1 MTEIEHSEP
10 ALVPVTNRAP
20 VRADSP
26 TFAELG
32 VRAETVEALA
42 KAGITRAF
50 AIQEYAL
57 PIALRGT
64 DLIGQAPT
72 GTGKTLGFGLPLL
85 EHVTASSEGADGKPQ
100 ALVVVPTR
108 ELGLQVAR
116 DLQAAG
122 STRGVRVLPIY
133 GGVAYEPQVDALKK
147 GVEILVGTPGR
158 LLDLAKQK
166 QLKLTSVTSL
176 VLDEA
181 DRMLDLG
188 FLDDVEKILAML
200 PAQRQTMLFS
210 ATMPD
215 PIVALSRRFLHH
227 PVTIHAGHTADSG
240 PSPLTKQVVYRTHP
254 LNKVEMVARILQA
267 RGRGLTMIFTR
278 TKRAAD
284 RLAEDLDFRG
294 FAVAAVHGDL
304 GQGARERALR
314 AFRSGKIDVL
324 VATDV
329 AARGLDVSGVTHV
342 LNYDCPEDP
351 ETYTHRIG
359 RTGRAGATGVAVTF
373 VDWEDMPRWILID
386 KTLGLGMPQPPE
398 TYHTSAALYSDLDI
412 PADISGTL
420 PTAERNRAGLAAEVE
435 EDLGGGGRRRE
446 RGRGSRRGRPESS
459 GPSGPSSP
467 AGGEDRPKRQRRR
480 RRVGDDVS
488 GTPEAPAVD
497 SPRGGSPGAATE
509 DDQAPRTRSR
519 RRRTI
524 AEPASTSPDAPSG
537 SAAASAPES
546 APASP
551 VEALATPVEEAAS
564 TARSRSRR
572 RITESSAEEGSAAA
586 ARSRGALGAP
596 AEDEPVAA
604 PRSRRTADDETG
616 TAPRRRRTAAAN
628 GDDEAGTAPRGRR
641 TAAVADDES
650 VAEPVGDAPVTKA
663 RGRRAVA
670 EESVEAAEEGAT
682 TPRTRTRRRATAETV
697 AVVETPAES
706 GSDTVAAPK
715 RTRRRATAP
724 DAEATAPAAGEVA
737 AAAEE
742 AAPARTRRRAAPVAV
757 PVFSDGSD
765 QGAVPSESADADG
778 ESDGDEP
785 RRKRRRGTRGNR
797 GSGNGSAEM
806 TGGSEAGVGTTA

>member
-1 MTEIEHSEP
+1 MTDIENSEP
-10 ALVPVTNRAP
+10 ALVPVINRAP
-20 VRADSP
+20 VRPDSP

-32 VRAETVEALA
+32 VRAETVEALT

-57 PIALRGT
+57 PIAMRGT

-72 GTGKTLGFGLPLL
+72 GTGKTLGFGLPMLERLL
-85 EHVTASSEGADGKPQ
+85 APSEGSDGVPQ

-116 DLQAAG
+116 DLAAAG

-166 QLKLTSVTSL
+166 QLKLTGIKTL

-200 PAQRQTMLFS
+200 PERRQTMLFS

-227 PVTIHAGHTADSG
+227 PVTIHAGHTAESAA
-240 PSPLTKQVVYRTHP
+240 SPLTKQVVYRTHP
-254 LNKVEMVARILQA
+254 LNKVEMIARMLQA

-342 LNYDCPEDP
+342 INYDCPEDP

-373 VDWEDMPRWILID
+373 VDWEDMPRWVLID
-386 KTLGLGMPQPPE
+386 KTLGLAMPQPPE
-398 TYHTSAALYSDLDI
+398 TYHTSPALYSDLDI
-412 PADISGTL
+412 PTDISGTL
-420 PTAERNRAGLAAEVE
+420 PTADRSRVGLAAEVE
-435 EDLGGGGRRRE
+435 EDLGGGSRRRE
-446 RGRGSRRGRPESS
+446 RGRGQSQSQSRGGRRE
-459 GPSGPSSP
+459 GPPSAPSSP
-467 AGGEDRPKRQRRR
+467 PADGGDRPKRQRRR
-480 RRVGDDVS
+480 RRVDEDTTPS
-488 GTPEAPAVD
+488 GTPASPAESSTATVEDAPA
-497 SPRGGSPGAATE
+497 A
-509 DDQAPRTRSR
+509 RSR
-519 RRRTI
+519 RRTV
-524 AEPASTSPDAPSG
+524 AEPESG
-537 SAAASAPES
+537 
-546 APASP
+546 
-551 VEALATPVEEAAS
+551 EAAEVG
-564 TARSRSRR
+564 TATRERSRR
-572 RITESSAEEGSAAA
+572 RAAQPAESDPVSE
-586 ARSRGALGAP
+586 LGAAP
-596 AEDEPVAA
+596 EVSEDGEP
-604 PRSRRTADDETG
+604 
-616 TAPRRRRTAAAN
+616 
-628 GDDEAGTAPRGRR
+628 
-641 TAAVADDES
+641 
-650 VAEPVGDAPVTKA
+650 
-663 RGRRAVA
+663 
-670 EESVEAAEEGAT
+670 AAESA
-682 TPRTRTRRRATAETV
+682 PRTRTRRRT
-697 AVVETPAES
+697 
-706 GSDTVAAPK
+706 
-715 RTRRRATAP
+715 
-724 DAEATAPAAGEVA
+724 
-737 AAAEE
+737 
-742 AAPARTRRRAAPVAV
+742 APVAV
-757 PVFSDGSD
+757 PVFSDGS
-765 QGAVPSESADADG
+765 EHLIADSPAAAEAG
-778 ESDGDEP
+778 SDDVDDEAGDDPDRP
-785 RRKRRRGTRGNR
+785 RRRRRRGARGNR
-797 GSGNGSAEM
+797 GSGSGSAEM

>member
-1 MTEIEHSEP
+1 MTDIENEVAAEP
-10 ALVPVTNRAP
+10 ALVPVINRAP
-20 VRADSP
+20 VRPDSP

-85 EHVTASSEGADGKPQ
+85 ERVLAPSEGADGQPQ

-116 DLQAAG
+116 DLAAAG
-122 STRGVRVLPIY
+122 ATRGVRVLPIY
-133 GGVAYEPQVDALKK
+133 GGVAYEPQVDTLKK

-166 QLKLTSVTSL
+166 HLKLGSVKAL

-200 PAQRQTMLFS
+200 PEKRQTMLFS

-254 LNKVEMVARILQA
+254 LNKLEMVGRILQA
-267 RGRGLTMIFTR
+267 RDRGLTMIFTR

-284 RLAEDLDFRG
+284 RVAEDLDFRG

-342 LNYDCPEDP
+342 INYDCPEDP
-351 ETYTHRIG
+351 DTYTHRIG

-373 VDWEDMPRWILID
+373 VDWEDMPRWVLID
-386 KTLGLGMPQPPE
+386 KSMGLNMPQPPE
-398 TYHTSAALYSDLDI
+398 TYHTSPALYADLDI
-412 PADISGTL
+412 PTDISGTL
-420 PTAERNRAGLAAEVE
+420 PSADRNRVGLSAEIE
-435 EDLGGGGRRRE
+435 EDLGGTRR
-446 RGRGSRRGRPESS
+446 RGSRERDRDSGRGAPARGRNAGRPRSDS
-459 GPSGPSSP
+459 PSSDRSAP
-467 AGGEDRPKRQRRR
+467 AEPVGSSDSVVAIEEAGDRPKRQRRR
-480 RRVGDDVS
+480 RRVDEAPTADLAGSDSAVAGRAGS
-488 GTPEAPAVD
+488 GTAGSGTAASDTALVGNSEGGLPIQADDEQPA
-497 SPRGGSPGAATE
+497 GAT
-509 DDQAPRTRSR
+509 RTRSR
-519 RRRTI
+519 RRAPAT
-524 AEPASTSPDAPSG
+524 AAPLFSDGTESASTEAVDSG
-537 SAAASAPES
+537 SADLAES
-546 APASP
+546 ADPAD
-551 VEALATPVEEAAS
+551 
-564 TARSRSRR
+564 
-572 RITESSAEEGSAAA
+572 SADAVDSG
-586 ARSRGALGAP
+586 
-596 AEDEPVAA
+596 ED
-604 PRSRRTADDETG
+604 DG
-616 TAPRRRRTAAAN
+616 TDRPRRRRRRGGRGSRGAGSASA
-628 GDDEAGTAPRGRR
+628 EAPTDTQA
-641 TAAVADDES
+641 
-650 VAEPVGDAPVTKA
+650 DAP
-663 RGRRAVA
+663 
-670 EESVEAAEEGAT
+670 
-682 TPRTRTRRRATAETV
+682 
-697 AVVETPAES
+697 
-706 GSDTVAAPK
+706 
-715 RTRRRATAP
+715 
-724 DAEATAPAAGEVA
+724 
-737 AAAEE
+737 
-742 AAPARTRRRAAPVAV
+742 
-757 PVFSDGSD
+757 
-765 QGAVPSESADADG
+765 
-778 ESDGDEP
+778 
-785 RRKRRRGTRGNR
+785 
-797 GSGNGSAEM
+797 AEM
-806 TGGSEAGVGTTA
+806 TGGSDAGVGTGSDA